1 MHVGGGRVIS
11 LERMPIT
18 DQQSLTGHSHVS
30 TLRVR
35 QGIVQKAGVELSTV
49 TPGPHGLGSG
59 HMALLKGHAQQDKV
73 RFVIAWSL
81 GV

>member
-11 LERMPIT
+11 LGRMPIT
-18 DQQSLTGHSHVS
+18 DQQSSTGHSHVS

-35 QGIVQKAGVELSTV
+35 QGTVQQAGVELSTV
-49 TPGPHGLGSG
+49 TPGPHGLGNS
-59 HMALLKGHAQQDKV
+59 HMALLKGHAQQEKV